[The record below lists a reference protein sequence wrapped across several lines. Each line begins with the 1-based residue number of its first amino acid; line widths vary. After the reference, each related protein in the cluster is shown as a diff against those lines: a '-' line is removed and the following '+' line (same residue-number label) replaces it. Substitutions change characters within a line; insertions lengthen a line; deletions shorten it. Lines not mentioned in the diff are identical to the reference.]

1 VYACVCITWKNK
13 GILLSRT
20 CMISTDNL
28 YNPACTSTWAK
39 MGSLSTVMSTDV
51 ILLEAVMPTS
61 HSQGAAGITGGGAGW
76 NSHICLSST
85 TYMESSINNP
95 YYQLFA
101 EHLHFQIPYVASKR
115 VNLLKSGPI
124 CSFSG
129 PETPP
134 NSNASSVFRLL
145 HRRTRAPSSAS
156 PSQLTPSYKFK
167 DASGR

>member
-1 VYACVCITWKNK
+1 MIT
-13 GILLSRT
+13 
-20 CMISTDNL
+20 TDNL
-28 YNPACTSTWAK
+28 YDPACTSNRAK
-39 MGSLSTVMSTDV
+39 MGSLAPIMSNGV

-85 TYMESSINNP
+85 TYMESFINNP

-156 PSQLTPSYKFK
+156 PSRLPPSYKFK